1 DGPPP
6 ACGKAISRTR
16 AAGFGSATTNHRRWP
31 AACNGRALE
40 VDVKLIGVLLLVF
53 GIVALALGGITYTKR
68 EKVLDIGPITATT
81 ERDKTI
87 PLSPIVGLAAVA
99 GGIVLIGVGAR
110 TRVQ

>member
-1 DGPPP
+1 M
-6 ACGKAISRTR
+6 
-16 AAGFGSATTNHRRWP
+16 
-31 AACNGRALE
+31 
-40 VDVKLIGVLLLVF
+40 KLIGVLLLVF

-99 GGIVLIGVGAR
+99 GGIVLIVVGAR
-110 TRVQ
+110 SRV